1 MRVRRQFGYVTLGFA
16 LVAAG
21 CGSDDSD
28 TMSKQEWIA
37 AADAI
42 CVDMNA
48 QLEGISEPQT
58 IEEMAAAQSQVEDV
72 WRTGLA
78 DLEGLGLPSDDE
90 EAAAEV
96 IDAFDVLVNASF
108 EWSDAFVEAGAIDEM
123 SPEVE
128 ALFREFDAASA
139 DAARLAGAYGL
150 ENCFTNQDQ

>member
-1 MRVRRQFGYVTLGFA
+1 M
-16 LVAAG
+16 
-21 CGSDDSD
+21 
-28 TMSKQEWIA
+28 
-37 AADAI
+37 DAI
-42 CVDMNA
+42 TDFTMQVA
-48 QLEGISEPQT
+48 FGSQRGI
-58 IEEMAAAQSQVEDV
+58 
-72 WRTGLA
+72 A

-128 ALFREFDAASA
+128 ALFRELDAASA

-150 ENCFTNQDQ
+150 ENCFTDQGQ

>member
-1 MRVRRQFGYVTLGFA
+1 MRLRRQVGCVTLGFV

-21 CGSDDSD
+21 CGSDDGD
-28 TMSKQEWIA
+28 TMSKQEWVA
-37 AADAI
+37 AAAAI

-58 IEEMAAAQSQVEDV
+58 IEELAAAQSQVEDV

-78 DLEGLGLPSDDE
+78 DLEGLGLPSDDQ

-108 EWSDAFVEAGAIDEM
+108 EWSDAFVEAGELDEM

-128 ALFREFDAASA
+128 ALFRELDAASA

>member
-1 MRVRRQFGYVTLGFA
+1 MWIRRLAGCVTLGFA
-16 LVAAG
+16 LVAVG
-21 CGSDDSD
+21 CGSDDGD
-28 TMSKQEWIA
+28 TMSKQEWVA

-42 CVDMNA
+42 CVDMTE

-96 IDAFDVLVNASF
+96 IDAFVVLVDASF

-128 ALFREFDAASA
+128 ALFRELDTASA
-139 DAARLAGAYGL
+139 EATRRAEAYGL